1 MLKNLGNIFEKRK
14 NYFNKSQDK
23 TVLIKNCF
31 YLFLKNKFGDNLSGF
46 SFILNYDA
54 KENSLTVTTDNKVIA
69 NELTLQLI
77 SLNSFFKEN
86 NIRLDKILIR

>member
-1 MLKNLGNIFEKRK
+1 MLKNISNIFEKKK
-14 NYFNKSQDK
+14 NYLNKYQNKSS
-23 TVLIKNCF
+23 LIKDKF
-31 YLFLKNKFGDNLSGF
+31 YLFLKNKFGNNINGF
-46 SFILNYDA
+46 SFVLNYDSN
-54 KENSLTVTTDNKVIA
+54 ENSLIITTDNKVIA